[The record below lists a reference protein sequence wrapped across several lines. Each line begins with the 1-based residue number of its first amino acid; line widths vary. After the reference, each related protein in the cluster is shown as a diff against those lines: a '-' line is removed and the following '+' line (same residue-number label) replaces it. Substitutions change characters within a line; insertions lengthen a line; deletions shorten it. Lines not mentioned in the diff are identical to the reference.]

1 MTRRFPIDVLVPTPP
16 LAMTHRGLNYQPD
29 AGCSFCSVLDD
40 EMPDACEG
48 CKHDT
53 YGGEA

>member
-16 LAMTHRGLNYQPD
+16 LTHRGLNYQPD
-29 AGCSFCSVLDD
+29 AGCNYCTVLDD

-48 CKHDT
+48 CKHDPD
-53 YGGEA
+53 GGEA